1 MERRSANTQARSR
14 TGRRGFAVATVV
26 VLLLLLNMLAF
37 GSIRSGGVES
47 AVASLR
53 VESLRALYACDAG
66 LVVTLGELGRGAE
79 PPDEE
84 RTLEFDGAMTVIS
97 PRADEGAAEIVIV
110 GSSGHG
116 RRRVIVRLGESN

>member
-1 MERRSANTQARSR
+1 MARRSANAAARGR

-37 GSIRSGGVES
+37 GSIRSGGDES

-66 LVVTLGELGRGAE
+66 LVVTLGELGRGADL
-79 PPDEE
+79 PDEE
-84 RTLEFDGAMTVIS
+84 RSFEIDGAMTVIAPS
-97 PRADEGAAEIVIV
+97 AGESDAEIVIV

-116 RRRVIVRLGESN
+116 RRRVIVLVGDSN